1 MMSDEAAT
9 FLVTGA
15 MGCIGSWVLRNLLDQ
30 GIKVVATD
38 LATEP
43 DRPRLIMS
51 DSEIAGI
58 GWARLDVTDL
68 SAVDDLVRSAGVTH
82 IVHLAGLQ
90 IPFCKANPSLGAAVN
105 VTGTANIF
113 EAARNNG
120 VKGLAYASSLAV
132 LGSVDQYPPGRVGD
146 DAQPMPGTLYGVY
159 KTANENMAKIYWQ
172 DWEVANVGLRPYI
185 VYGVGRDQG
194 MTSDIAKAVL
204 ATAAGRPF
212 HIRFNGPVAL
222 QYASDAAEIFVRSAM
237 SEHSGAAVCNL
248 RGSVVEVETFVEV
261 LRERYPDAEITFEQD
276 ANLPFPADLDDS
288 GLSSIIGDPPLT
300 PLSNAID
307 ADIKRFHTLL
317 SQGKIDL
324 GQLEA

>member
-1 MMSDEAAT
+1 MSDEAAT

-51 DSEIAGI
+51 DSEIASI

-204 ATAAGRPF
+204 AT
-212 HIRFNGPVAL
+212 
-222 QYASDAAEIFVRSAM
+222 
-237 SEHSGAAVCNL
+237 
-248 RGSVVEVETFVEV
+248 T
-261 LRERYPDAEITFEQD
+261 
-276 ANLPFPADLDDS
+276 
-288 GLSSIIGDPPLT
+288 IGHPT
-300 PLSNAID
+300 PL
-307 ADIKRFHTLL
+307 
-317 SQGKIDL
+317 
-324 GQLEA
+324 E